1 MLQKFFDEIAG
12 VLYNSLNDFDGLN
25 KVVLLISLI
34 VFTLGIIAA
43 IYMYKQVKA
52 LNEKTFTIMEKH
64 EQAQRDNVKE
74 YKELN
79 KAGILILEKVN
90 ETMQQHSASNKEIVH
105 AMEKNNVILD
115 VILKKVL

>member
-1 MLQKFFDEIAG
+1 MLNKFFDEIAR
-12 VLYNSLNDFDGLN
+12 VLFDSLSDFDGLN
-25 KVVLLISLI
+25 KLVLAIGML

-52 LNEKTFTIMEKH
+52 LNEKTFSIMEKH
-64 EQAQRDNVKE
+64 EVAQRENVKE

-79 KAGILILEKVN
+79 KAGLQVLEKVN

-105 AMEKNNVILD
+105 ALEKNNVILD
-115 VILKKVL
+115 VILKKVI